1 METSY
6 PIVLT
11 STKEGYTAYIP
22 DFNLTAKGEK
32 QSDAIDAAKK
42 AVYLWALSEENAGKS
57 IPKPFS
63 ANGIVAK
70 PGRIVTLIRISP
82 EERQRTIQKSI
93 AIPLWLNELAEK
105 EDIDISQ
112 VLQEALKKKCTSNN
126 HHTKKRHVSYCAAA
140 FSGTAVSVLTFVPFF
155 IFLHQ
160 RSLRTLHISLIV
172 QGETTHTP
180 LLAACRICPSLLQIS
195 FRF

>member
-42 AVYLWALSEENAGKS
+42 AVYLWALSEENAEKS

-63 ANGIVAK
+63 TNGIVAK
-70 PGRIVTLIRISP
+70 SGQIVTLVDVSL
-82 EERQRTIQKSI
+82 EDQQRMVQKSI
-93 AIPLWLNELAEK
+93 AIPFWLNELAEK
-105 EDIDISQ
+105 ENINLSQ
-112 VLQEALKKKCTSNN
+112 VLREGLKEK
-126 HHTKKRHVSYCAAA
+126 
-140 FSGTAVSVLTFVPFF
+140 
-155 IFLHQ
+155 
-160 RSLRTLHISLIV
+160 LHI
-172 QGETTHTP
+172 
-180 LLAACRICPSLLQIS
+180 
-195 FRF
+195 

>member
-1 METSY
+1 MNTETSY

-22 DFNLTAKGEK
+22 DFNLTVKGEK

-42 AVYLWALSEENAGKS
+42 AVYLWALSEENAKKS

-63 ANGIVAK
+63 ANGIIAK

-93 AIPLWLNELAEK
+93 TIPFWLNELAEK
-105 EDIDISQ
+105 EGIDISQ
-112 VLQEALKKKCTSNN
+112 VLQEALKKKCTSDN
-126 HHTKKRHVSYCAAA
+126 HHTRN
-140 FSGTAVSVLTFVPFF
+140 GTLA
-155 IFLHQ
+155 IA
-160 RSLRTLHISLIV
+160 
-172 QGETTHTP
+172 P
-180 LLAACRICPSLLQIS
+180 LLFQVQR

>member
-42 AVYLWALSEENAGKS
+42 AVYLWGLSEENAGKS

-82 EERQRTIQKSI
+82 EERQRTIQKKHCYP
-93 AIPLWLNELAEK
+93 PLA
-105 EDIDISQ
+105 
-112 VLQEALKKKCTSNN
+112 
-126 HHTKKRHVSYCAAA
+126 
-140 FSGTAVSVLTFVPFF
+140 
-155 IFLHQ
+155 
-160 RSLRTLHISLIV
+160 
-172 QGETTHTP
+172 
-180 LLAACRICPSLLQIS
+180 
-195 FRF
+195 

>member
-42 AVYLWALSEENAGKS
+42 AVYLWALSEENAEKS

-82 EERQRTIQKSI
+82 SG
-93 AIPLWLNELAEK
+93 LMSL
-105 EDIDISQ
+105 
-112 VLQEALKKKCTSNN
+112 LKKKTSTY
-126 HHTKKRHVSYCAAA
+126 HKFSRKRSRKN
-140 FSGTAVSVLTFVPFF
+140 SRLTIITQRNGTLA
-155 IFLHQ
+155 IA
-160 RSLRTLHISLIV
+160 
-172 QGETTHTP
+172 P
-180 LLAACRICPSLLQIS
+180 LLFQVQQ

>member
-82 EERQRTIQKSI
+82 SG
-93 AIPLWLNELAEK
+93 LMSL
-105 EDIDISQ
+105 
-112 VLQEALKKKCTSNN
+112 LKKKTSTY
-126 HHTKKRHVSYCAAA
+126 HKFSRKRSRKNARLTIITQRN
-140 FSGTAVSVLTFVPFF
+140 GTLA
-155 IFLHQ
+155 IA
-160 RSLRTLHISLIV
+160 
-172 QGETTHTP
+172 P
-180 LLAACRICPSLLQIS
+180 LLFQVQQ

>member
-42 AVYLWALSEENAGKS
+42 AVNLWALSEENAGKS

-70 PGRIVTLIRISP
+70 SGQIVTLVDVSL
-82 EERQRTIQKSI
+82 EDQQRMVQKSI
-93 AIPLWLNELAEK
+93 AIPFWLNELAEK
-105 EDIDISQ
+105 ENINLSQ
-112 VLQEALKKKCTSNN
+112 VLQEGLKEK
-126 HHTKKRHVSYCAAA
+126 
-140 FSGTAVSVLTFVPFF
+140 
-155 IFLHQ
+155 
-160 RSLRTLHISLIV
+160 LHI
-172 QGETTHTP
+172 
-180 LLAACRICPSLLQIS
+180 
-195 FRF
+195 

>member
-32 QSDAIDAAKK
+32 QSDAIDTAKK

-70 PGRIVTLIRISP
+70 PGQIVTLVDVSL
-82 EERQRTIQKSI
+82 EEQQRMVQKSI
-93 AIPLWLNELAEK
+93 AIPCWLNELAEK
-105 EDIDISQ
+105 ENIDFSQ
-112 VLQEALKKKCTSNN
+112 VLQEGLKEKL
-126 HHTKKRHVSYCAAA
+126 HV
-140 FSGTAVSVLTFVPFF
+140 
-155 IFLHQ
+155 
-160 RSLRTLHISLIV
+160 
-172 QGETTHTP
+172 
-180 LLAACRICPSLLQIS
+180 
-195 FRF
+195 

>member
-63 ANGIVAK
+63 ANGIIAK
-70 PGRIVTLIRISP
+70 PGQIVTLVDVSL
-82 EERQRTIQKSI
+82 EDQQRMVQKSI
-93 AIPLWLNELAEK
+93 AIPFWLNELAEK
-105 EDIDISQ
+105 ENINLSQ
-112 VLQEALKKKCTSNN
+112 VLQEGLKEK
-126 HHTKKRHVSYCAAA
+126 
-140 FSGTAVSVLTFVPFF
+140 
-155 IFLHQ
+155 
-160 RSLRTLHISLIV
+160 LHI
-172 QGETTHTP
+172 
-180 LLAACRICPSLLQIS
+180 
-195 FRF
+195 

>member
-42 AVYLWALSEENAGKS
+42 AVYLWALSEENAEKS

-70 PGRIVTLIRISP
+70 PGRIVTLIR
-82 EERQRTIQKSI
+82 
-93 AIPLWLNELAEK
+93 
-105 EDIDISQ
+105 
-112 VLQEALKKKCTSNN
+112 
-126 HHTKKRHVSYCAAA
+126 
-140 FSGTAVSVLTFVPFF
+140 LTLDFF
-155 IFLHQ
+155 
-160 RSLRTLHISLIV
+160 SLRAIIQPPQFQHWELLHIYREGILCECSL
-172 QGETTHTP
+172 
-180 LLAACRICPSLLQIS
+180 S
-195 FRF
+195 FVLRSH

>member
-70 PGRIVTLIRISP
+70 SGQIVTLVDVSL
-82 EERQRTIQKSI
+82 EDQQRMVQKSI
-93 AIPLWLNELAEK
+93 AIPFWLNELAEK
-105 EDIDISQ
+105 ENINLSQ
-112 VLQEALKKKCTSNN
+112 VLREGLKEK
-126 HHTKKRHVSYCAAA
+126 
-140 FSGTAVSVLTFVPFF
+140 
-155 IFLHQ
+155 
-160 RSLRTLHISLIV
+160 LHI
-172 QGETTHTP
+172 
-180 LLAACRICPSLLQIS
+180 
-195 FRF
+195 

>member
-42 AVYLWALSEENAGKS
+42 AVYLWALSEENAEKS

-63 ANGIVAK
+63 TNGIVAK
-70 PGRIVTLIRISP
+70 SGQIVTLVDVSL
-82 EERQRTIQKSI
+82 EDQQRMVQKSI
-93 AIPLWLNELAEK
+93 AIPFWLNELAEK
-105 EDIDISQ
+105 ENINLSQ
-112 VLQEALKKKCTSNN
+112 VLQEGLKEK
-126 HHTKKRHVSYCAAA
+126 
-140 FSGTAVSVLTFVPFF
+140 
-155 IFLHQ
+155 
-160 RSLRTLHISLIV
+160 LHI
-172 QGETTHTP
+172 
-180 LLAACRICPSLLQIS
+180 
-195 FRF
+195 

>member
-1 METSY
+1 MRS
-6 PIVLT
+6 
-11 STKEGYTAYIP
+11 
-22 DFNLTAKGEK
+22 NLTFLGFLRQYVKELSGESTHIL
-32 QSDAIDAAKK
+32 QKK

-112 VLQEALKKKCTSNN
+112 VL
-126 HHTKKRHVSYCAAA
+126 
-140 FSGTAVSVLTFVPFF
+140 
-155 IFLHQ
+155 
-160 RSLRTLHISLIV
+160 
-172 QGETTHTP
+172 
-180 LLAACRICPSLLQIS
+180 
-195 FRF
+195 

>member
-42 AVYLWALSEENAGKS
+42 AVYLWALSEENAEKS

-63 ANGIVAK
+63 TNGIVAK
-70 PGRIVTLIRISP
+70 SGQIVTLVDVSL
-82 EERQRTIQKSI
+82 EGQQRMVQKSI
-93 AIPLWLNELAEK
+93 AIPFWLNELAEK
-105 EDIDISQ
+105 ENINLSQ
-112 VLQEALKKKCTSNN
+112 VLQEGLKEK
-126 HHTKKRHVSYCAAA
+126 
-140 FSGTAVSVLTFVPFF
+140 
-155 IFLHQ
+155 
-160 RSLRTLHISLIV
+160 LHI
-172 QGETTHTP
+172 
-180 LLAACRICPSLLQIS
+180 
-195 FRF
+195 

>member
-82 EERQRTIQKSI
+82 EERQRTIQKALLS
-93 AIPLWLNELAEK
+93 PSGLMSL
-105 EDIDISQ
+105 
-112 VLQEALKKKCTSNN
+112 LKKKTSTY
-126 HHTKKRHVSYCAAA
+126 HKFSRKRSRKNARLTIITQRN
-140 FSGTAVSVLTFVPFF
+140 GTLA
-155 IFLHQ
+155 IA
-160 RSLRTLHISLIV
+160 
-172 QGETTHTP
+172 P
-180 LLAACRICPSLLQIS
+180 LLFQIQQ
-195 FRF
+195 FRL

>member
-1 METSY
+1 MNPCRSFVMTLGTSSRS
-6 PIVLT
+6 I
-11 STKEGYTAYIP
+11 SC
-22 DFNLTAKGEK
+22 
-32 QSDAIDAAKK
+32 KK
-42 AVYLWALSEENAGKS
+42 AVYLWALSEENAEKP

-126 HHTKKRHVSYCAAA
+126 HHTKKRHVSYCPAA
-140 FSGTAVSVLTFVPFF
+140 FSDTAVSALTFVPFF